1 MKTEYKIYI
10 CDDHKLFLE
19 SIEVFIALQPGY
31 TCVGN
36 AEDAEKAIVEIN
48 LLKPDVVLIDYHLKE
63 ANGLDLLSRVR
74 EVHPTAICFILTMR
88 RDAAIRN
95 SAKTLGARGYML
107 KSIGAE
113 EMMTVFEVVL
123 SDSIHFFDA
132 LEKDMPQQNDQGGK
146 KLLSEREIQISKMV
160 CSNETS
166 DSIAKTLGLSLHT
179 VNTHR
184 KNILRKIFRI
194 FTMIITNKIS
204 YFKCSI
210 FYFFIF

>member
-1 MKTEYKIYI
+1 MKTNYTIYI

-19 SIEVFIALQPGY
+19 SIEVFIGLQPGY

-36 AEDAEKAIVEIN
+36 AEDAEKAIIEID
-48 LLKPDVVLIDYHLKE
+48 LLKPDLVLIDYHLKE

-88 RDAAIRN
+88 RDASIRN
-95 SAKTLGARGYML
+95 SAKNLGARGYML

-113 EMMTVFEVVL
+113 ELMTVFDLVL

-132 LEKDMPQQNDQGGK
+132 LEN
-146 KLLSEREIQISKMV
+146 QISNKSINLGQPVLSKRELEIAKMV
-160 CSNETS
+160 CKEYTS
-166 DSIAKTLGLSLHT
+166 DTIAKTLGLSLHT

-184 KNILRKIFRI
+184 KNILRKIEGKNPIDLINHLR
-194 FTMIITNKIS
+194 
-204 YFKCSI
+204 SI
-210 FYFFIF
+210 GEKLD